1 VAAPVFKAILV
12 YIYTNEFE
20 VNDAPLA
27 SVSEYLAA
35 AHLYD
40 LDKLV
45 QGIGGCLQNYISVEN
60 VLRLEQE
67 LFDYVALD

>member
-1 VAAPVFKAILV
+1 
-12 YIYTNEFE
+12 
-20 VNDAPLA
+20 
-27 SVSEYLAA
+27 VSEYLAA